1 MAIQAAQ
8 VSTEIDASP
17 EVVWTALT
25 TPTVLGKAFF
35 GSQVQTSWEMSWKV
49 GSPIR
54 FRGEWKGKA
63 FEDKGQVK
71 AFSPSK
77 QLRFTH
83 WSELSGVPDSP
94 DHYHVV
100 SFDLAPSGK
109 GTKVTL
115 TQENED
121 GKPVAPTVRQELTK
135 NWTAILEGLKKAIEA
150 GST

>member
-8 VSTEIDASP
+8 VSTEIDAPP
-17 EVVWTALT
+17 EMVWSALT
-25 TPTVLGKAFF
+25 TPAVLGKAFF
-35 GSQVQTSWEMSWKV
+35 GSQVQTSWKV

-63 FEDKGQVK
+63 FEDKGEVK

-94 DHYHVV
+94 ENYHVV
-100 SFDLAPSGK
+100 SFELAPSGK
-109 GTKVTL
+109 STKVTL
-115 TQENED
+115 TQENES
-121 GKPVAPTVRQELTK
+121 GKPVTATVRQELTK
-135 NWTAILEGLKKAIEA
+135 NWTAILEGLKKAVETNA
-150 GST
+150 LR

>member
-25 TPTVLGKAFF
+25 TPAVLGKAFF
-35 GSQVQTSWEMSWKV
+35 GSQVQTSWKV

-63 FEDKGQVK
+63 FEDKGEVK
-71 AFSPSK
+71 VFSPSK

-94 DHYHVV
+94 DQYHVV
-100 SFDLAPSGK
+100 SFDLAHSGK
-109 GTKVTL
+109 GTKVT
-115 TQENED
+115 
-121 GKPVAPTVRQELTK
+121 
-135 NWTAILEGLKKAIEA
+135 
-150 GST
+150 

>member
-8 VSTEIDASP
+8 VSTDIDASP
-17 EVVWTALT
+17 EVVWTGLT
-25 TPTVLGKAFF
+25 TPAVLGKAFF
-35 GSQVQTSWEMSWKV
+35 GSEVQTSWRV

-54 FRGEWKGKA
+54 FRGQWKGKV

-83 WSELSGVPDSP
+83 WSELSGMPDSP
-94 DHYHVV
+94 EHYHVV
-100 SFDLAPSGK
+100 SFDLAPAGN

-115 TQENED
+115 TQENEND
-121 GKPVAPTVRQELTK
+121 KPIAASARQELTK
-135 NWTAILEGLKKAIEA
+135 NWTAILEGLKKAVET
-150 GST
+150 GG

>member
-8 VSTEIDASP
+8 VSTEMNASP
-17 EVVWTALT
+17 DVVWAALT
-25 TPTVLGKAFF
+25 TPTVLGNAFF
-35 GSQVQTSWEMSWKV
+35 GSQVQTSWKV
-49 GSPIR
+49 GSPIH

-63 FEDKGQVK
+63 FEDKGEVK

-83 WSELSGVPDSP
+83 WSALSGVPDSP
-94 DHYHVV
+94 ENYHVV

-109 GTKVTL
+109 GTQVTL

-121 GKPVAPTVRQELTK
+121 GKPVATNVRQELTK
-135 NWTAILEGLKKAIEA
+135 NWTAILDGLKKAVEKH
-150 GST
+150 S